1 MEYIS
6 HSVEETEQIGMRYA
20 AALSPGDVVTLDGE
34 LGAGKTAFARGV
46 LRGLGYAGRVTSPTF
61 AIANEYETDTADVAH
76 FDMYRIL
83 NAEAL
88 WELGFADY
96 LDGQR
101 IVLMEWSANVADALP
116 ARYKTVRIT
125 YGEQPDSR
133 IIVTGENR

>member
-61 AIANEYETDTADVAH
+61 AIANEYETDTACVAH

-83 NAEAL
+83 DAEAL
-88 WELGFADY
+88 WELGFEEY

-101 IVLMEWSANVADALP
+101 IALMEWSANVADALP
-116 ARYKTVRIT
+116 TRYKTVRIT

>member
-46 LRGLGYAGRVTSPTF
+46 LQGLGYAGRVTSPTF
-61 AIANEYETDTADVAH
+61 AIANEYETDPAYVAH

-116 ARYKTVRIT
+116 ARVKTVRIT

>member
-61 AIANEYETDTADVAH
+61 AIANEYETDPAYVAH

-116 ARYKTVRIT
+116 ARVKTVRIT